1 MGCWQSLMRIS
12 KRKKDVNDCDGY
24 FAKRIR
30 TIELPINPLHR
41 YILYVMKILISVY
54 VWFIASILASAHSQ
68 EWTPT
73 PYADTKAY
81 APTPIP
87 ERVVLTWTGDPATT
101 QAVTWRTDTSV
112 KHGMAELAIA
122 NSNGRALKPKQ
133 WDAKTTAFV
142 SDINEAHYHT
152 VEFTGLESDSLYAY
166 RVGDGAN
173 WTEYFHF
180 KTASAAPDPFT
191 FVYFGDAQNE
201 VKTHWSRVFR
211 EAFRDAPRAAFFL
224 HAGDLINRDEKDS
237 EWGDWHGGP
246 AWVNGTVP
254 IIAIPGNHE
263 YYKANQ
269 GPKNERFWTAKDGTA
284 IAVDVSTKTL
294 EKDSRYRATARTQ
307 DGTTAKVTYNSNE
320 KILEIN
326 PAVTQLTGYTK
337 EELLGTELEKG
348 LLNDRLRNQGVPRV
362 SEHWRPQFAFPLQNA
377 PEGLEETCYY
387 IDYQDVRFVALD
399 SNQKL
404 EEQIPWLR
412 KILTNN
418 PNRWTIL
425 TFHHPVFSPARDRDN
440 KELRE
445 LWKPIL
451 DEFKVDLVLNG
462 HDHSYSRTG
471 ALPEG
476 VKLVNVPE
484 GYQQAYDPNIG
495 TVYVVSVSGPKMYPI
510 SKGEYA
516 VRLAE
521 DTQLYQV
528 IDVET
533 NELQYKA
540 YTATGQ
546 LYDAF
551 TIKKRP
557 GLPNQLLEL
566 LPPENRSDQ

>member
-1 MGCWQSLMRIS
+1 MKALLS
-12 KRKKDVNDCDGY
+12 
-24 FAKRIR
+24 
-30 TIELPINPLHR
+30 
-41 YILYVMKILISVY
+41 ILALLS
-54 VWFIASILASAHSQ
+54 ASTLASAHSHD
-68 EWTPT
+68 WTPT

-112 KHGMAELAIA
+112 KHGLAELAIA

-133 WDAKTTAFV
+133 WDAQTTTFA

-152 VEFTGLESDSLYAY
+152 VEFTGLESDTLYTY

-173 WTEYFHF
+173 WTEYYHF
-180 KTASAAPDPFT
+180 KTASTAPEPFS

-224 HAGDLINRDEKDS
+224 HAGDLINLDEKDS
-237 EWGDWHGGP
+237 EWGDWHAAP
-246 AWVNGTVP
+246 DWVNGTVP

-263 YYKANQ
+263 YYKADQ
-269 GPKNERFWTAKDGTA
+269 GPKNERLWTAKDGKA
-284 IAVDVSTKTL
+284 IKVDVSTKTNN
-294 EKDSRYRATARTQ
+294 KDNNTQVIARTQ
-307 DGTTAKVTYNSNE
+307 NGTTVKLTYNDKN
-320 KILEIN
+320 KIVEVD
-326 PAVTQLTGYTK
+326 AGATQLTGFTK
-337 EELLGTELEKG
+337 EELLGTDLGKG
-348 LLNDRLRNQGVPRV
+348 PLKDRLRNQGVPRV
-362 SEHWRPQFAFPLQNA
+362 SEHWRPQFAFPVQQGA
-377 PEGLEETCYY
+377 PKGLEETCYY

-399 SNQKL
+399 SNQKQA
-404 EEQIPWLR
+404 EQIPWLR
-412 KILTNN
+412 KVLTDN
-418 PNRWTIL
+418 PNRWTVL

-440 KELRE
+440 RELRE

-476 VKLVNVPE
+476 TELVNVPE
-484 GYQQAYDPNIG
+484 GYKQAYDPNIG

-510 SKGEYA
+510 TKGGYA

-533 NELQYKA
+533 SELKYKA

-557 GLPNQLLEL
+557 GQPNQLLEI
-566 LPPENRSDQ
+566 LPPENRSEK